1 MTIEQAQRDFDE
13 LIVKNG
19 FAIAGHT
26 SDTSIPI
33 YHRVWKKTAQIAWYG
48 EQEETLEAR
57 ILLSYGYPLVTIKR
71 NGRQDPKSIRDYS
84 SPKRA
89 MNAIREIVK
98 FAGFEW

>member
-19 FAIAGHT
+19 FTLAGRT
-26 SDTSIPI
+26 SDTDNSI
-33 YHRVWKKTAQIAWYG
+33 YHRVWKKMVQVAWLG

-57 ILLSYGYPLVTIKR
+57 IILSYGCPLVTIKR
-71 NGRQDPKSIRDYS
+71 NGRQDPKFIRDYS

-89 MNAIREIVK
+89 MNAIREIIK

>member
-13 LIVKNG
+13 LIAKNG
-19 FAIAGHT
+19 FTIAGHT
-26 SDTSIPI
+26 SDTGITI
-33 YHRVWKKTAQIAWYG
+33 YHRVWKKIVQDAWHDK
-48 EQEETLEAR
+48 QEKTLEAR
-57 ILLSYGYPLVTIKR
+57 ILLSYRYPLVTIKH
-71 NGRQDPKSIRDYS
+71 NGRQDPKFIRDYS

>member
-13 LIVKNG
+13 LIAKNG
-19 FAIAGHT
+19 FTIAGRT
-26 SDTSIPI
+26 SDTGIPI
-33 YHRVWKKTAQIAWYG
+33 YHRVWKKTEQVAWHG
-48 EQEETLEAR
+48 EQGETLEAR

-71 NGRQDPKSIRDYS
+71 NSRQDPKFIRDYS

>member
-13 LIVKNG
+13 LIAKNS
-19 FAIAGHT
+19 FAIAGYT
-26 SDTSIPI
+26 SDTGIPI
-33 YHRVWKKTAQIAWYG
+33 YHRVWKKTAQVAWHG

-57 ILLSYGYPLVTIKR
+57 ILLSYGCPLVTIKR
-71 NGRQDPKSIRDYS
+71 NGRQDPKFIRDYS

>member
-13 LIVKNG
+13 LIAKNG
-19 FAIAGHT
+19 FTLAGRT
-26 SDTSIPI
+26 SDTGNPI
-33 YHRVWKKTAQIAWYG
+33 YHRVWKKTVQVAWHG
-48 EQEETLEAR
+48 ELEETLEAR
-57 ILLSYGYPLVTIKR
+57 ILLSYGCPLVTIKH
-71 NGRQDPKSIRDYS
+71 NDRQDPKVIRDYS

>member
-1 MTIEQAQRDFDE
+1 MTIEHAKKDFDE
-13 LIVKNG
+13 LIAKNG
-19 FAIAGHT
+19 FTIAGHT
-26 SDTSIPI
+26 SDTGIPI
-33 YHRVWKKTAQIAWYG
+33 YHRVWKKIVQDAWHG

-71 NGRQDPKSIRDYS
+71 NGKQDHKFIRDYS